1 MPPGGRETIKMPD
14 PLSGPSKSS
23 VRRAG
28 STVRAFSRGE
38 AQLDQ
43 LNVALDLVGE
53 YRATFSYP
61 LLKVNNGLHGCLSR
75 LHIDAEVTQRLKRMS
90 TIVEKLTS
98 RESQLDLSRMQD
110 IGGCRVVTE
119 SNDISEARR
128 MEAWIDE
135 VWGARVLR
143 RSDYL
148 AHPRQSGYRALHV
161 IVERDGRPIEIQIR
175 TKRMHT
181 WASNVEAFSDVLG
194 TNFKQDGTSDVQI
207 LMRLMADM
215 DVALDAGV
223 TPPTELLANINRHA
237 ARLQAHLSGRGG
249 RP

>member
-1 MPPGGRETIKMPD
+1 
-14 PLSGPSKSS
+14 
-23 VRRAG
+23 
-28 STVRAFSRGE
+28 
-38 AQLDQ
+38 
-43 LNVALDLVGE
+43 
-53 YRATFSYP
+53 
-61 LLKVNNGLHGCLSR
+61 
-75 LHIDAEVTQRLKRMS
+75 MS

-128 MEAWIDE
+128 VEAWIDA

-215 DVALDAGV
+215 DIALDAGV